1 MEFCFNGYQ
10 QLQKKIISSEI
21 CTLCGACEVACP
33 MNAIEITETNNSQVY
48 DCNDIVPE
56 CRICYDICPHTGPNI
71 QKVFDE
77 FSTGPSF
84 LPGIGRFYSIKIARS
99 TFGDIRELTGSG
111 GVATSLALCALEEGL
126 VDAVVASE
134 TKELG
139 NMKFQLKQKIPPIS
153 DFLPSMLSV
162 HFHPAAVAKAF
173 DSLIKG
179 YSGSRVAFVGVPCH
193 MIAMRKLQIFGHK
206 SSDELG
212 PLIGLFCLWS
222 ISSLKDLIESLEER
236 GVEKAK
242 IRSIELDSEFNV
254 NIGSNQIKIPT
265 KEIWERVRE
274 GCKTCQD
281 LTGLVSDVSVGR
293 VEGVSP
299 DWSVLII
306 RSKNGEDLV
315 NRAVRGKYIE
325 CSEADASVKEN
336 LISLSMKKKHFA
348 EEEYKEDIKRGLL
361 TPEAFEVLHD
371 NIAG

>member
-1 MEFCFNGYQ
+1 MEFCINGYQ
-10 QLQKKIISSEI
+10 QLQNKIINSEI

-33 MNAIEITETNNSQVY
+33 MNAIEITENNNSQVY
-48 DCNDIVPE
+48 DCNEIVPE

-71 QKVFDE
+71 QKVFDD
-77 FSTGPSF
+77 FSTGPNF
-84 LPGIGRFYSIKIARS
+84 IPGIGRFYSIKVARS
-99 TFGDIRELTGSG
+99 TFEDIRELTGSG

-134 TKELG
+134 TKELS
-139 NMKFQLKQKIPPIS
+139 NMKIQLKQKVPPIN

-179 YSGSRVAFVGVPCH
+179 YSGSRIAFVGVPCH

-206 SSDELG
+206 SSDDLG

-222 ISSLKDLIESLEER
+222 FSSLKDLVERLKER
-236 GVEKAK
+236 GIDRTK
-242 IRSIELDSEFNV
+242 IRSIELDSDFNV
-254 NIGSNQIKIPT
+254 NLTSSKINIPM
-265 KEIWERVRE
+265 KEIWDHVRE

-293 VEGVSP
+293 VEGLAP

-306 RSKNGEDLV
+306 RSKIGEDLV

-325 CSEADASVKEN
+325 CSDADQSIKEN

-348 EEEYKEDIKRGLL
+348 EEEYKKDVKKGLL
-361 TPEAFEVLHD
+361 TPEAFEVLQD
-371 NIAG
+371 NMVG

>member
-1 MEFCFNGYQ
+1 MEFCINGYL
-10 QLQKKIISSEI
+10 QLQKKIIDSEI

-33 MNAIEITETNNSQVY
+33 MNAIEITENNNSQVY
-48 DCNDIVPE
+48 DCNEIVPE

-77 FSTGPSF
+77 FSTGPNF
-84 LPGIGRFYSIKIARS
+84 LPGVGRFYSIKIARS
-99 TFGDIRELTGSG
+99 TFNDIRELTGSG

-126 VDAVVASE
+126 VDAVAASE
-134 TKELG
+134 TKDLG
-139 NMKFQLKQKIPPIS
+139 NMKIQLKQKVPPIN

-193 MIAMRKLQIFGHK
+193 MIAMRKLQLYGHK

-222 ISSLKDLIESLEER
+222 ISSLKDLVESLKER
-236 GVEKAK
+236 GIDSNK
-242 IRSIELDSEFNV
+242 IRSIDLDSEFNV
-254 NIGSNQIKIPT
+254 NLSSGKVKIPM
-265 KEIWERVRE
+265 KELWERVRE

-281 LTGLVSDVSVGR
+281 LTGLLADVSVGR
-293 VEGVSP
+293 VEGIAP

-306 RSKNGEDLV
+306 RSKLGETLV
-315 NRAVRGKYIE
+315 TRAVKGKYIE
-325 CSEADASVKEN
+325 LSDMDPSVREK

-348 EEEYKEDIKRGLL
+348 EEEYKEDVRRGLL
-361 TPEAFEVLHD
+361 TSEAFEVLQD
-371 NIAG
+371 NIIG

>member
-10 QLQKKIISSEI
+10 QLQKKIINSEI

-48 DCNDIVPE
+48 DCNEIVPE

-71 QKVFDE
+71 QKVFDD
-77 FSTGPSF
+77 FSKGTNFIS
-84 LPGIGRFYSIKIARS
+84 GIGRFYSIKIARS
-99 TFGDIRELTGSG
+99 TFSDIRELTGSG
-111 GVATSLALCALEEGL
+111 GVATSLSLCALEEGL

-134 TKELG
+134 TKRLG
-139 NMKFQLKQKIPPIS
+139 DMKAHFKQKVPPIS
-153 DFLPSMLSV
+153 DFLPSMLSLD
-162 HFHPAAVAKAF
+162 FHPAAVAKAF

-193 MIAMRKLQIFGHK
+193 IIAMRKLQIFGHK

-212 PLIGLFCLWS
+212 PLISLFCLWS
-222 ISSLKDLIESLEER
+222 ISSLKDLVESLQEK
-236 GVEKAK
+236 GIDKAK

-254 NIGSNQIKIPT
+254 NLSSNRIKIPM

-293 VEGVSP
+293 VEGVAP
-299 DWSVLII
+299 DWSLLII
-306 RSKNGEDLV
+306 RSKVGEELV
-315 NRAVRGKYIE
+315 NRAIRGKYIE
-325 CSEADASVKEN
+325 CSDVDPSVKES
-336 LISLSMKKKHFA
+336 LISLSMKKKQFA
-348 EEEYKEDIKRGLL
+348 EEEYKKDIERGLL
-361 TPEAFEVLHD
+361 TPEAFEVLQE
-371 NIAG
+371 NIVG